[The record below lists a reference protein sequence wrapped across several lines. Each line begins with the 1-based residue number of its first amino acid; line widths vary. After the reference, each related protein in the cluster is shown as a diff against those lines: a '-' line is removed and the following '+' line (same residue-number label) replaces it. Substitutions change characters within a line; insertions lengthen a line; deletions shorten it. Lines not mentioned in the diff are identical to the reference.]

1 MNSKCKVP
9 SSKAVARVHRSEP
22 PKADERCKAAP
33 QTNALVAALTA
44 DQRAA
49 LVAIASGQSFS
60 EAARTA
66 GISRQTLYE
75 WRQSSPIFVAALNA
89 WQSDARASA
98 QNRLVGLTDLAVD
111 AVAQSIQKGDVRI
124 AWDLL
129 GKLGLLSPKLPGPSD
144 PAEIEEQAFAAKTKR
159 ESNRVAVQGLAAT
172 TALVKNFT

>member
-1 MNSKCKVP
+1 MNSKCKSIVP
-9 SSKAVARVHRSEP
+9 KTVARLQRRQP
-22 PKADERCKAAP
+22 PKVHDRGNAGAP
-33 QTNALVAALTA
+33 TDALVATLTA

-75 WRQSSPIFVAALNA
+75 WRQSSPTFVAALNA

-111 AVAQSIQKGDVRI
+111 AVSQSIQKGDVRI

-129 GKLGLLSPKLPGPSD
+129 RKLGLLSPTPPGPSD
-144 PAEIEEQAFAAKTKR
+144 PAEIEEEAFAAKTKR
-159 ESNRVAVQGLAAT
+159 ESNRVAIQGLAAT
-172 TALVKNFT
+172 TAIAKNFV